1 MSSTIPALFR
11 PIQVGDITLRH
22 RVVLAPLTRFRASKK
37 QVLMDLAVKY
47 YTQRASVPGTLL
59 ITEATYISHQ
69 ASGMA
74 HTPGIYTDEQ
84 IAVWKKVRGPG
95 SEAGVTAQLE
105 GIMIESD
112 DVVDAVHAHG
122 SYIFLQIWALGRMA
136 RPGSGFE
143 AEEGIA
149 YVAPS
154 PVPIRQ
160 TPDLVPRELTKDEI
174 KQYVGWYAQ
183 AAEDAVQRAG
193 FDGIEVHGANG
204 YLVEQFLNDRT
215 NKRTDEYG
223 GSIENRARFA
233 LEVIDAIA
241 ARIGQTKTA
250 IRLSPWFEGRAK
262 DVLMEDPVPTYTY
275 LVDQFKRRFPNLAYL
290 HVIEPEAPYNV
301 APKEKSQTDF
311 IYKLWAPRRVIT
323 TGGYDRKSGLETAEE
338 TGQLVGY
345 GRAFL
350 ANPDLPFRLQKD
362 IPLNAVE
369 EDTVYRP
376 EAEQGYTTYPFSEEF
391 LKSEKR

>member
-1 MSSTIPALFR
+1 MSSSSIPALFR

-69 ASGMA
+69 ASGIA
-74 HTPGIYTDEQ
+74 NTPGIYTDEQ
-84 IAVWKKVRGPG
+84 IAVWKKV
-95 SEAGVTAQLE
+95 
-105 GIMIESD
+105 
-112 DVVDAVHAHG
+112 VDAVHAKG
-122 SYIFLQIWALGRMA
+122 SYIYLQIWALGRMA
-136 RPGSGFE
+136 RPGGGFE
-143 AEEGIA
+143 AEEGIQ

-154 PVPIRQ
+154 PVPLRH
-160 TPDLVPRELTKDEI
+160 TPDLTPRELTKDEI
-174 KQYVGWYAQ
+174 KEYVGWYAQ
-183 AAEDAVQRAG
+183 AAEDAIRRVG

-223 GSIENRARFA
+223 GSIENRTRFA

-250 IRLSPWFEGRAK
+250 IRLSPWFESHSK
-262 DVLMEDPVPTYTY
+262 DLLMEDPVPTYTY

-290 HVIEPEAPYNV
+290 HVITPEAPNNV
-301 APKEKSQTDF
+301 APKEKSQSDF
-311 IYKLWAPRRVIT
+311 IYKLWAPRRIIA
-323 TGGYDRKSGLETAEE
+323 TGGYDRESGLETAEA

-350 ANPDLPFRLQKD
+350 ANPDLPFRLQKNV
-362 IPLNAVE
+362 PLNAVE
-369 EDTVYRP
+369 EETVYRA

-391 LKSEKR
+391 LK